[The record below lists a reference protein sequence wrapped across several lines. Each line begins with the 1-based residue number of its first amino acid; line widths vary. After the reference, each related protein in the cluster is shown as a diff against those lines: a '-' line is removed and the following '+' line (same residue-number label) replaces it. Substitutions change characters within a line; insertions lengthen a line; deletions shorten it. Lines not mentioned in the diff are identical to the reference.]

1 MNMHVSRLLISP
13 LAALLLVTSVSA
25 QDKNA
30 APPAAAPQASGT
42 IATVNGKAI
51 PQAKLDLLVRERVA
65 QGQQDSP
72 ELRNFLKQEL
82 INREVIQQ
90 EAVKRGLDK
99 NPDVVMQLDMVRQG
113 VMVAAFLQDYLRK
126 NQPSDT
132 ALKGEYD
139 KIKAQQGE
147 KEYRA
152 RHILVKTEEEA
163 KDALAQLAKGAKFE
177 AIATD
182 KSIDTGSKG
191 NGGDL
196 NWAPPGRYVKPF
208 SDALTKLKKGETTKA
223 PVQTQFGWHIIQ
235 LTDERPLKMPTYDEA
250 KNQLVQMMSQQ
261 ALQKVVADLR
271 AKSKITE

>member
-1 MNMHVSRLLISP
+1 MKTQPPRAWIAA
-13 LAALLLVTSVSA
+13 LAAMVWIGAAAA
-25 QDKNA
+25 QDKA
-30 APPAAAPQASGT
+30 APPGNSATSGT
-42 IATVNGKAI
+42 VATVNGKPI
-51 PQAKLDLLVRERVA
+51 PQSRLDMLVRERVA
-65 QGQQDSP
+65 QGQQDTP

-90 EAVKRGLDK
+90 EALKRGLDK
-99 NPDVVMQLDMVRQG
+99 SPEVVMQLDMVRQG
-113 VMVAAFLQDYLRK
+113 VLVAAFLQEYLRK

-132 ALKGEYD
+132 ALKGEYER
-139 KIKAQQGE
+139 IKSQQGE

-163 KDALAQLAKGAKFE
+163 KEALAQLAKGAKFE
-177 AIATD
+177 TIAAE

-208 SDALTKLKKGETTKA
+208 ADALTKLKKGETTKT
-223 PVQTQFGWHIIQ
+223 PVQTQFGWHVIQ
-235 LTDERPLKMPTYDEA
+235 LQDERPIKMPTFDEA

-261 ALQKVVADLR
+261 TLQKAVADLR
-271 AKSKITE
+271 SKSKITE

>member
-1 MNMHVSRLLISP
+1 MKIHLSRLLVSP
-13 LAALLLVTSVSA
+13 LAALLIVAPVGA
-25 QDKNA
+25 QEKGA
-30 APPAAAPQASGT
+30 AQPNGT
-42 IATVNGKAI
+42 VATVNGKPI
-51 PQAKLDLLVRERVA
+51 PQAKLDLLVRERMA
-65 QGQQDSP
+65 QGQQDTP

-90 EAVKRGLDK
+90 EATKRGLDK
-99 NPDVVMQLDMVRQG
+99 SPDVVMQLDMVRQG
-113 VMVAAFLQDYLRK
+113 VLVAAFLQDYLRK

-132 ALKGEYD
+132 ALKSEYE

-163 KDALAQLAKGAKFE
+163 KDALSQLAKGGKFE
-177 AIATD
+177 TLAAE

-208 SDALTKLKKGETTKA
+208 ADALTKLKKGETTKA
-223 PVQTQFGWHIIQ
+223 PVQTQFGWHVIQ
-235 LTDERPLKMPTYDEA
+235 LTDERPLKMPTFDEA

-261 ALQKVVADLR
+261 SLQKVVAELR
-271 AKSKITE
+271 SKAKITE